1 MLVKG
6 KMVVSCRVKER
17 LAGSNRLLRRKSKI
31 IKMVL
36 GRLIRSCMEKT
47 QSTTALHAMF
57 SLGVAKV
64 GSEWL
69 QAIVR
74 SSA

>member
-1 MLVKG
+1 MLVEG
-6 KMVVSCRVKER
+6 KMVVPCRVKKR

-31 IKMVL
+31 MKMVL
-36 GRLIRSCMEKT
+36 GGLIRSFMEKS
-47 QSTTALHAMF
+47 QSLAALHAMF
-57 SLGVAKV
+57 SLDVAKV

-74 SSA
+74 LSA

>member
-1 MLVKG
+1 VEG
-6 KMVVSCRVKER
+6 KIAVPCRVKER
-17 LAGSNRLLRRKSKI
+17 LAGSSRLLRRKSKI

-36 GRLIRSCMEKT
+36 GGLIRSFMEKS

-57 SLGVAKV
+57 SLDVAKV